1 MRRRTYLTTA
11 SGAFLCAIAGCSGRS
26 ESSPSAANS
35 TNNTNT
41 TVISPGDSSELP
53 LRVIQQTI
61 PETTTVGEEVVFKLV
76 IGNTGE
82 ESYRYKSRL
91 IGVPDGPRAI
101 EHEIDVVV
109 DPGETTEWTSDPV
122 QFSNAGVIEY
132 RLPNASGFES
142 ATLLVEPVSKAPR
155 IQAVNPVSEWD
166 SFGDTFENAIE
177 EATIGEIIGI
187 ADRHR
192 YWHDDGTYYLFRQ
205 VEITDENSER
215 VAIEQRTE
223 QQTTEARGFE
233 TWEGMVWFDTRTWDP
248 GSYTATVELR
258 NEQTGESSDSVET
271 TFELLA

>member
-11 SGAFLCAIAGCSGRS
+11 SGAFLYTIAGCSDRS
-26 ESSPSAANS
+26 DSDASAANS

-41 TVISPGDSSELP
+41 TVISPDDSSESP
-53 LRVIQQTI
+53 LRVIEQTI
-61 PETTTVGEEVVFKLV
+61 PETTTVGEEVILELV

-82 ESYRYKSRL
+82 EPYRYKSRL
-91 IGVPDGPRAI
+91 IGVPDGPRAM
-101 EHEIDVVV
+101 EHEIDVTVA
-109 DPGETTEWTSDPV
+109 PGETTEWTSDPI
-122 QFSNAGVIEY
+122 QFTHAGVIEY

-142 ATLLVEPVSKAPR
+142 ATLLVEPVSKVPR
-155 IQAVNPVSEWD
+155 IQAVNPVSEWN

-177 EATIGEIIGI
+177 EATLGETIGI

-205 VEITDENSER
+205 VEITDQHSER

-223 QQTTEARGFE
+223 QRTTDALGFE
-233 TWEGMVWFDTRTWDP
+233 TWEGMVWFDTRTWTP

-258 NEQTGESSDSVET
+258 NEQTGERSDSVET